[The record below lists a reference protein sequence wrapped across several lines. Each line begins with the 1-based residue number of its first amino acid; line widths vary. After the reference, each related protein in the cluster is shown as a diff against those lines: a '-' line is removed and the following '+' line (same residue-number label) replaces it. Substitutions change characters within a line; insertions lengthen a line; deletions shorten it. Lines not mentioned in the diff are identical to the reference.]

1 MFPSVVVARVP
12 LLTGVVVAGVPLL
25 TGVVV
30 VGVLVLPTIV
40 DAHTPALLV
49 SVYACLCW

>member
-1 MFPSVVVARVP
+1 MHED
-12 LLTGVVVAGVPLL
+12 VAGVPLL

-40 DAHTPALLV
+40 DAHTCIIGV
-49 SVYACLCW
+49 SVHLSK